1 MPGHICILTYGIILL
16 SYYSVHIA
24 CTVLTVIQWAYGVTC
39 WEIFTFG
46 QQPYPSIGLYEIK
59 DYIKDGGVLD
69 KPFLCSD
76 QM

>member
-1 MPGHICILTYGIILL
+1 MRQRVASILAIWELPATAIVLFIIII
-16 SYYSVHIA
+16 HF
-24 CTVLTVIQWAYGVTC
+24 TQWAFGVTC
-39 WEIFTFG
+39 WEIFTLG
-46 QQPYPSIGLYEIK
+46 QQPYPSISSYEIA

>member
-1 MPGHICILTYGIILL
+1 MYLSHIKLPTIYTLFTI
-16 SYYSVHIA
+16 
-24 CTVLTVIQWAYGVTC
+24 IQWAFGVTC

-46 QQPYPSIGLYEIK
+46 QQPYPSIGAYEIK

-69 KPFLCSD
+69 KPFLCPD

>member
-1 MPGHICILTYGIILL
+1 M
-16 SYYSVHIA
+16 
-24 CTVLTVIQWAYGVTC
+24 QWAFGVTC
-39 WEIFTFG
+39 WEIFTLG
-46 QQPYPSIGLYEIK
+46 RQPYPSIGAYEIK